1 MYFLISAVELNHNF
15 GLFKFKQNI
24 PPNQF
29 CFQVFDKQRQNFFKT
44 GSLSQRP
51 YTENV
56 VNQIYWEIVIASW

>member
-1 MYFLISAVELNHNF
+1 M
-15 GLFKFKQNI
+15 FKFKQNI